1 MTFPEI
7 YEAIELA
14 QRRIRTLEQ
23 ELTAFFSAIP
33 DPIFIINREGRL
45 LEVLGGNERNFYNNL
60 EYMKDKPI
68 AELFS
73 EALSNQA
80 LDIIENCFITGL
92 VQIMEFELTPQDI
105 LENPYQITETRWYE
119 GRVAPVKDE
128 QGTLIAVTWSVI
140 NITEKKLLELQLKE
154 AAQTDP
160 LTGLFNRR
168 FLTTSFHK
176 EFANF
181 KRYNTPLCCILLDID
196 HFKSINDSYG
206 HDKGDLVLKNLA
218 ETISSLLREGDIFAR
233 YGGEEFMVLLP
244 NTELN
249 SAFHIAQRLRE
260 RIAETK
266 IRLDEEDI
274 TYTISLGVTK
284 TEDRDVSIEEII
296 KRSDQALYKS
306 KSDGRNRVTIAD

>member
-119 GRVAPVKDE
+119 GRVAPVKGE

-206 HDKGDLVLKNLA
+206 HDIGDLVLKNLA